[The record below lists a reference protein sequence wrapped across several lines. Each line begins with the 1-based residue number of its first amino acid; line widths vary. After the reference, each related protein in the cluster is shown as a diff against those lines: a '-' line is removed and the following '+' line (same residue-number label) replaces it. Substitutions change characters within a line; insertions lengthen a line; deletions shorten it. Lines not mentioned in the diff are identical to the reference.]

1 MIGKIMS
8 EAAHSIIGMFSAKP
22 LGMENNVSHS
32 DFGSFLRSPEE
43 QPQSAAGA
51 EAIDRLDD
59 QNLGIEETDPVA
71 AHWDTNNVLPFISQ
85 SFGGKIF
92 NQNLISQKVEQD
104 SSTVDVN
111 KSGLSPQANV
121 ILGSDSQINMIPG
134 LAAPNVADGRLANH
148 QILGEQPAE
157 VTVAK
162 ELRNQQALKIEGIQL
177 GTRIDDSAVSAEI
190 FPSSEKGLLK
200 LQGQQAQMRN
210 EIVEQAA
217 LTAKTLRS
225 NEPEGSD
232 LQFSDPSNKPE
243 PGKQASS
250 LSPLLAN
257 GTEQRDALS
266 KLNQLGLR
274 SSPSDVLPVAP
285 TDLKDSVL
293 SDNKFVEAAKLESQP
308 ANKSL
313 DKLIE
318 QQPITNSSA
327 QLAVRETLQK
337 PVSFDMSS
345 PQIAER
351 LASEIVDLSVSGGP
365 KKFELNPRNL
375 GRMEITFATRG
386 GIEVIEIQTEHR
398 AAKDMIVQHSQLL
411 QDILKSQGR
420 DDLTL
425 RVDVKE
431 NMPSS
436 TKNEGGNL
444 AQQENRD
451 SREQPARPSQRR
463 PMASSFDSSPENDPA
478 SDNSRYA

>member
-43 QPQSAAGA
+43 QPESGFGA

-59 QNLGIEETDPVA
+59 ENLGIEENNPVA
-71 AHWDTNNVLPFISQ
+71 AHWDTNNVLPFINQ
-85 SFGGKIF
+85 SFGGKLF
-92 NQNLISQKVEQD
+92 NQDLISQKVEQD
-104 SSTVDVN
+104 SSTVDPD
-111 KSGLSPQANV
+111 KSLLSPQANV
-121 ILGSDSQINMIPG
+121 ILGNNSQFNMAPG
-134 LAAPNVADGRLANH
+134 LAAPDVADGRLAN
-148 QILGEQPAE
+148 QKILGEQPAE

-177 GTRIDDSAVSAEI
+177 QSQVDESSVSAEL

-200 LQGQQAQMRN
+200 LQSQQGQLRN
-210 EIVEQAA
+210 ELGEHA
-217 LTAKTLRS
+217 T
-225 NEPEGSD
+225 E
-232 LQFSDPSNKPE
+232 
-243 PGKQASS
+243 
-250 LSPLLAN
+250 LSPLITKGSEHKDARTELGQLA
-257 GTEQRDALS
+257 LH
-266 KLNQLGLR
+266 
-274 SSPSDVLPVAP
+274 SSPRGNSQDAP
-285 TDLKDSVL
+285 TNLKDSVV
-293 SDNKFVEAAKLESQP
+293 SDSEFAEPVKLESQP

-337 PVSFDMSS
+337 PIAFDMSS

-398 AAKDMIVQHSQLL
+398 AAKDMIIQHSQLL

-431 NMPSS
+431 NMSAS
-436 TKNEGGNL
+436 TKSESGNL

-451 SREQPARPSQRR
+451 AREQPARPSQRR
-463 PMASSFDSSPENDPA
+463 QMASPFDSSAENDPA